1 MIWCLN
7 YNPYRLHF
15 FLIVY
20 EEKTDG
26 AFESDTCSDFDL
38 NTLKDCKVVGY
49 ETTYVASKLSC
60 YENTYDK
67 IYRLTKDVERMKK
80 ELAEKDHVIE
90 VFIVKANSAQK
101 QIAVIY
107 FVLGVVFASTIF
119 FFLKV
124 HKMEKKKRSYM
135 A

>member
-1 MIWCLN
+1 
-7 YNPYRLHF
+7 
-15 FLIVY
+15 
-20 EEKTDG
+20 
-26 AFESDTCSDFDL
+26 
-38 NTLKDCKVVGY
+38 
-49 ETTYVASKLSC
+49 
-60 YENTYDK
+60 
-67 IYRLTKDVERMKK
+67 MKK

-107 FVLGVVFASTIF
+107 FVLGVVFATTVF